1 MLKSNLEVK
10 VSNDLLKRKVV
21 FKIMKEVLRDKL
33 DLRVLKFDVKS
44 IVYIKFIGDVLKSK
58 LDLRKST
65 KDLFKSKSEIKSIR
79 SVSKDESGKL
89 RDQKGLWKG
98 YSVEEERSKSFFE
111 FKREF
116 EKKSES
122 FREVIFKS
130 DKWKEFFIVVKKEK
144 DFFVREVKIISE
156 KRNKGNRV
164 YEEQMGLEMKIDL
177 LKIIIDQFDCVLG
190 GKKYLWRSGR
200 DSERSICEIN
210 RFLFKFFFGK

>member
-1 MLKSNLEVK
+1 
-10 VSNDLLKRKVV
+10 
-21 FKIMKEVLRDKL
+21 MKEVLRDKL

-58 LDLRKST
+58 LDLRKSM
-65 KDLFKSKSEIKSIR
+65 KDLFKSKLEIKSIM
-79 SVSKDESGKL
+79 SVLKDESGKL

-177 LKIIIDQFDCVLG
+177 LKIIIDQFDRVLG